1 MRSTITMM
9 FLIVSFSLVLIVAW
23 DTDTHA
29 QGTEST
35 CPGIVTTVVDIINVN
50 CGTLSV
56 NTACYGNDLV
66 QASFIDDVPES
77 YFTQPAD
84 RTELSRVQN
93 ISTAPLDVEEQ
104 VWGVAVL
111 NVQANVPN
119 TLPGEVVTFIL
130 LGDSQIENR
139 VDPTAVQPYIV
150 PVTVTTTAD
159 ANGFLDPE
167 STSETL
173 GDIPEGTDLLAD
185 ALDETT
191 EWLRVVFSG
200 QPMWVERAVVSDA
213 LGLDALTV
221 LSADSFTPMQAFYF
235 STGVG
240 QPVCN
245 DAPNMI
251 TVRSPDNIRINLNI
265 NGADVRL
272 GSMVTLQSIGDNQ
285 AMFTVHEGHLEIVDS
300 GVVIPVDRS
309 IMATLGEDGTI
320 DSWSDVQASSDD
332 ALSLGETSTMMMTA
346 LERDSAVEPITVS
359 TDADGQVIHIV
370 AVGETLF
377 SIARLYEASMPEIV
391 RVNSIDNA
399 RNIFVGQRLII
410 PNAGSGFVNLPI
422 DPNTTTVDTS
432 TESDNAVAG
441 VDCSTFALT
450 SPFDGLNRGQNTFY
464 WAGAEG
470 ATSFRVRVF
479 NVELGRNLAFETRAY
494 TTSLTAT
501 LGISEIGSGFLFEWD
516 VQALYNGQVA
526 CTSPRISLQRASDVT
541 TNTFVANWACVGTG
555 QANVVFSGAPA
566 GDTVSGDFMD
576 DSLPIVVPI
585 PSIPGPSGS
594 TTAFFASGTVS
605 GGALT
610 GTPSG
615 QVAPIL
621 PAVFNVGG
629 C

>member
-1 MRSTITMM
+1 MPSAITKM
-9 FLIVSFSLVLIVAW
+9 FLIFSFSLLLIVAW
-23 DTDTHA
+23 DTDTYA

-35 CPGIVTTVVDIINVN
+35 CPAIVSTAVDLINAN
-50 CGTLSV
+50 CGTLGV

-66 QASFIDDVPES
+66 EANFVDDVPEN

-93 ISTAPLDVEEQ
+93 ISTAPMNVEEQ

-159 ANGFLDPE
+159 VSGFLDPD
-167 STSETL
+167 SASEAL
-173 GDIPEGTDLLAD
+173 SDIPAGTDLLAD

-200 QPMWVERAVVSDA
+200 QPMWVERALVSDA
-213 LGLDALTV
+213 LGLDALTI
-221 LSADSFTPMQAFYF
+221 LSEDSFTPMQAFYF

-251 TVRSPDNIRINLNI
+251 TVRSPENMRINLNI

-272 GSMVTLQSIGDNQ
+272 GSMVTLQSMGDNQ
-285 AMFTVHEGHLEIVDS
+285 AMFTVHEGHLEIMDS
-300 GVVIPVDRS
+300 GVVIPSEHS
-309 IMATLGEDGTI
+309 IMATLGDDGTI
-320 DSWSDVQASSDD
+320 DSWDDVQASSDD
-332 ALSLGETSTMMMTA
+332 AMSLGETSTMMMTA
-346 LERDSAVEPITVS
+346 LDSDSTFEPITVS
-359 TDADGQVIHIV
+359 TDDDGQVIHIV

-391 RVNSIDNA
+391 RVNSIDDA
-399 RNIFVGQRLII
+399 RNIFVGQRLVI

-422 DPNTTTVDTS
+422 DPNTSTVDTS
-432 TESDNAVAG
+432 TEVDNAVDG
-441 VDCSTFALT
+441 VNCATFALT

-464 WAGAEG
+464 WTGAEG
-470 ATSFRVRVF
+470 ATNFRVRVF
-479 NVELGRNLAFETRAY
+479 NVELARNLAFETRTY

-501 LGISEIGSGFLFEWD
+501 LGIEEIGNGFMFEWD

-526 CTSPRISLQRASDVT
+526 CTSPRVSLQRASDVT
-541 TNTFVANWACVGTG
+541 GTTFVANWACVGTG
-555 QANVVFSGAPA
+555 QAHVVFSGAPA
-566 GDTVSGDFMD
+566 GDSVSGSFTD
-576 DSLPIVVPI
+576 DAFPVVVPI

-594 TTAFFASGTVS
+594 TTSFFGSGTVS
-605 GGALT
+605 GGVLT

-615 QVAPIL
+615 QSTPIL
-621 PAVFNVGG
+621 PSVFNVGG